1 MARTKLTAFSRLLIF
16 LLVFLP
22 LAYIGASYY
31 NGEDP
36 IGNIKGWLGMN
47 DTAPATTSTTTA
59 PAPTQNTP
67 PAPASNSSGA
77 TFEEVKDLRSR
88 NADLLNRLSAA
99 EEELRRC
106 QAGGG
111 Q

>member
-16 LLVFLP
+16 LIIFLP

-36 IGNIKGWLGMN
+36 IGNIKDWLGMN
-47 DTAPATTSTTTA
+47 DAGPGTGSETTA
-59 PAPTQNTP
+59 PAPTQSSPSTSTP
-67 PAPASNSSGA
+67 SGGGA

-99 EEELRRC
+99 EDELRKC
-106 QAGGG
+106 QTGN
-111 Q
+111 

>member
-16 LLVFLP
+16 LVIFLP

-47 DTAPATTSTTTA
+47 DAAPGTGTETTA
-59 PAPTQNTP
+59 PAPTQS
-67 PAPASNSSGA
+67 APSTSTSNSGGS

-99 EEELRRC
+99 EDELRKC
-106 QAGGG
+106 QTGN
-111 Q
+111 